1 MTKLSGTILDG
12 SSRPEQIARSDLR
25 RQARPRWAAPKG
37 RGPGWAEQR
46 RGAGTGPRNESKK
59 APAPGSLRVEVQT
72 RVRAW
77 APRARDI
84 ATWAGTAV
92 GRRAAGGELGVR
104 VVGSAESRRLNARY
118 RGKDKPTNVLSFPPA
133 PLPGRLTGAPAAR
146 DGQGTDYSARPGLR
160 PFGAAK
166 RGSAWR
172 YRSRPAICPRPLG
185 DLVICAQVVRS
196 EARAQGKPLEA
207 HWAHLVVH
215 GALHL
220 IGYDHE
226 REAEAKRMERREI
239 AVLRRLG
246 YSNPYRI

>member
-1 MTKLSGTILDG
+1 MTNASGRA
-12 SSRPEQIARSDLR
+12 SAPRP
-25 RQARPRWAAPKG
+25 
-37 RGPGWAEQR
+37 
-46 RGAGTGPRNESKK
+46 
-59 APAPGSLRVEVQT
+59 LRVEVQT
-72 RVRAW
+72 GVKAW

-84 ATWAGTAV
+84 AMWAGTAI

-118 RGKDKPTNVLSFPPA
+118 RGKDKPTNVLSFPPG
-133 PLPGRLTGAPAAR
+133 PLPGGDL
-146 DGQGTDYSARPGLR
+146 
-160 PFGAAK
+160 
-166 RGSAWR
+166 
-172 YRSRPAICPRPLG
+172 RPLG

-196 EARAQGKPLEA
+196 EAREQRKPLEA

-246 YSNPYRI
+246 FANPYRA